1 MRHPEPHGLSLPPP
15 GGLPAKGSFLKNG
28 GSTSVLDDL
37 TEKEKVEYDEYML
50 NRATDTVLISLFA
63 ALTVVGAFI
72 KIPIP
77 HVPFT
82 LQTLMV
88 MFAGLI
94 LGSRRGAL
102 SQVLYLVLG
111 LMGLPIFAQG
121 GGPAYILQPSF
132 GFLLGFAPGAF
143 VIGKILEGE
152 KNPSSTRI
160 LIALLLGQ
168 GVIYLFG
175 LPYLYLNLNLI
186 LHKPISISSVFVA
199 GFLVFLPGDIL
210 KTLIAS
216 LVAAPIRKRFL
227 SRILS

>member
-1 MRHPEPHGLSLPPP
+1 M
-15 GGLPAKGSFLKNG
+15 LK
-28 GSTSVLDDL
+28 ST
-37 TEKEKVEYDEYML
+37 
-50 NRATDTVLISLFA
+50 RDTVLVSLFA
-63 ALTVVGAFI
+63 ALTAVGAFL
-72 KIPIP
+72 KIPLP

-102 SQVLYLVLG
+102 SQVVYLVLG

-152 KNPSSTRI
+152 KNPSSTRL

-168 GVIYLFG
+168 GIIYLFG

-186 LHKPISISSVFVA
+186 LHKPISISSAFVA

-210 KTLIAS
+210 KTLIAA
-216 LVAAPIRKRFL
+216 LAAAPVRKRFL
-227 SRILS
+227 SRIST

>member
-1 MRHPEPHGLSLPPP
+1 MTKR
-15 GGLPAKGSFLKNG
+15 
-28 GSTSVLDDL
+28 V
-37 TEKEKVEYDEYML
+37 
-50 NRATDTVLISLFA
+50 TDTVLVSLFA
-63 ALTVVGAFI
+63 ALTAGGAFI

-132 GFLLGFAPGAF
+132 GFLLGFAPGAY

-152 KNPSSTRI
+152 KIPSSTGI
-160 LIALLLGQ
+160 VVALLLGQ

-186 LHKPISISSVFVA
+186 LHKPISLSSVFMA
-199 GFLVFLPGDIL
+199 GFLIFLPGDLL
-210 KTLIAS
+210 KTLIAA

-227 SRILS
+227 SRISF

>member
-1 MRHPEPHGLSLPPP
+1 
-15 GGLPAKGSFLKNG
+15 
-28 GSTSVLDDL
+28 L
-37 TEKEKVEYDEYML
+37 TEEERVEYDEPML
-50 NRATDTVLISLFA
+50 KKATDTVLISLFV
-63 ALTVVGAFI
+63 ALTAVGAFI

-152 KNPSSTRI
+152 KKPSPTRI
-160 LIALLLGQ
+160 LVALLLGQ

-186 LHKPISISSVFVA
+186 LHKPISISTVFVA
-199 GFLVFLPGDIL
+199 GFLVFLPGDTL
-210 KTLIAS
+210 KTLIAA

-227 SRILS
+227 SRISS

>member
-1 MRHPEPHGLSLPPP
+1 MLE
-15 GGLPAKGSFLKNG
+15 
-28 GSTSVLDDL
+28 DL
-37 TEKEKVEYDEYML
+37 TEKEKVEYYKRMTK
-50 NRATDTVLISLFA
+50 RVTDTVLVSLFA
-63 ALTVVGAFI
+63 ALTAGGAFI

-132 GFLLGFAPGAF
+132 GFLLGFAPGAY

-152 KNPSSTRI
+152 KIPSSTGI
-160 LIALLLGQ
+160 VVALLLGQ

-186 LHKPISISSVFVA
+186 LHKPISSSTVFMA
-199 GFLVFLPGDIL
+199 GFLIFLPGDLL
-210 KTLIAS
+210 KTLIAA
-216 LVAAPIRKRFL
+216 LVAAPIRRRFL
-227 SRILS
+227 PRISF